1 MDEQYLNDLLNQ
13 VSPGDGQSN
22 SDIDMSVYEDS
33 DVALDASDMGDISF
47 DELDDLDALDLSDLD
62 LDDIDFDDVDV
73 TSLDAVMPKVKDE
86 DADFNLDSL
95 LEENTM
101 PSMEP
106 DMGITPDEPQA
117 AVAEEMSTDRMSFDD
132 EVFQDASMQMEQDV
146 AIPSVDDVDNI
157 GNVENMDLD
166 DLFAALGIE
175 EEQEGISEDN
185 YTSGQDEL
193 DALFE
198 NSTALSMEMGDLD
211 DIEDINEL
219 GAPKQSKAKHK
230 KVKKGKRD
238 NTDRKKKTFSEILFG
253 EQDEEDLE
261 EERLLAE
268 KKEQAKQKKEQHKAE
283 KEAKMAEK
291 KEVLEV
297 KKKTDAA
304 QKKKLKDEKQQ
315 KRQKELEELL
325 EEEKDEKKVSNFV
338 VVLVFVVFIA
348 LAAFVVLGTKVFSY
362 NQVIKRATD
371 YFDRQRYRLAYDEV
385 SGVEVKK
392 KDEELRDRIYTVMYV
407 ERLYESYQNN
417 MQLGRPDVALDA
429 LIRGL
434 EKYDEHY
441 DEAVKL
447 AIVDD
452 INICRAKIIAAL
464 SDTYHMT
471 EADAYSLI
479 ELEGIAY
486 SERLLQYS
494 DRVQTG
500 E

>member
-22 SDIDMSVYEDS
+22 NDIDMSVYEDS
-33 DVALDASDMGDISF
+33 DVALDVSDMGDISF
-47 DELDDLDALDLSDLD
+47 DELDDLDSLDLSELD
-62 LDDIDFDDVDV
+62 LEDIDFDDIDV
-73 TSLDAVMPKVKDE
+73 TSLDAVNPKPKDV
-86 DADFNLDSL
+86 DADFSLDSL
-95 LEENTM
+95 LEEN
-101 PSMEP
+101 SMSSQEP
-106 DMGITPDEPQA
+106 DADVGSEQPR
-117 AVAEEMSTDRMSFDD
+117 EELSTEHMSFDD

-146 AIPSVDDVDNI
+146 ATVSAEDVDSI

-175 EEQEGISEDN
+175 EEPEGIRQDN
-185 YTSGQDEL
+185 YTSGQDDL
-193 DALFE
+193 DSLFE
-198 NSTALSMEMGDLD
+198 NSAALSMEMGDLD
-211 DIEDINEL
+211 DIEDIETL
-219 GAPKQSKAKHK
+219 GSP
-230 KVKKGKRD
+230 KKGKEKQKKIKKDKREK
-238 NTDRKKKTFSEILFG
+238 TERKKKTFSEILFG

-268 KKEQAKQKKEQHKAE
+268 KKEQARQKKEQHKAE

-291 KEVLEV
+291 QEVLEA

-304 QKKKLKDEKQQ
+304 KKKKLKDEKQQ

-325 EEEKDEKKVSNFV
+325 EEEKNEKKVSNVV
-338 VVLVFVVFIA
+338 VVLVFALFIA
-348 LAAFVVLGTKVFSY
+348 LAVCVILGTKVFSY

-371 YFDRQRYRLAYDEV
+371 YFDRDRYRLAYDEV
-385 SGVEVKK
+385 SGVEVKE

-417 MQLGRPDVALDA
+417 MQLNRPDVALDA

-441 DEAVKL
+441 EEAVKL
-447 AIVDD
+447 QIVDD
-452 INICRAKIIAAL
+452 IDLCRGKIIAAL
-464 SDTYHMT
+464 YDTYRLT
-471 EADAYSLI
+471 ESEAYRLM

-486 SERLLQYS
+486 SEQLQQYS
-494 DRVQTG
+494 EHVQTG